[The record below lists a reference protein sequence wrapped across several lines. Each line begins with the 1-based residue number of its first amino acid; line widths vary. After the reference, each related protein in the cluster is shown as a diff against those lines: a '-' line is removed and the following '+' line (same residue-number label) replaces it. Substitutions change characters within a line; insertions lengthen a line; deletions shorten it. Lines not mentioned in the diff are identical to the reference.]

1 MNRPDRTWM
10 HVAQTGST
18 NDDMKRMLRSPDAPP
33 CPVLVAGRQTG
44 GRGRVGRSFYSPDG
58 GLYFSAAYPLPADVP
73 DPAPLTLLAG
83 LAVCMELEA
92 DCGDDGFS
100 IKWPNDLFLNGKK
113 LGGIL
118 TELVSCPGGLCAVV
132 GVGLN
137 LSLDARQVPAALA
150 DTLTSLSIE
159 NKRIPPKEPLARA
172 IIQRLDR
179 FVYYENALYGNAAP
193 FIARINARSFLAG
206 KTVFA
211 DNAGTTVRGTVSG
224 VSSDGALI
232 VDTVDGPR
240 EIRYGEVKII

>member
-1 MNRPDRTWM
+1 M

-58 GLYFSAAYPLPADVP
+58 GLYFSAAYPLPADAK
-73 DPAPLTLLAG
+73 DPALLTLLAG
-83 LAVCMELEA
+83 LAACKELETA
-92 DCGDDGFS
+92 CGDGFS
-100 IKWPNDLFLNGKK
+100 IKWPNDLYLNGRK

-118 TELVSCPGGLCAVV
+118 TELVSLPFGLCAVV

-137 LSLDARQVPAALA
+137 LTLAAENVPADLA
-150 DTLTSLSIE
+150 DKLTSLAIE
-159 NKRIPPKEPLARA
+159 NKRVPEKKALARA
-172 IIQRLDR
+172 ITARLDR
-179 FVYYENALYGNAAP
+179 AVYRRGALGGNIAP
-193 FIARINARSFLAG
+193 YIAQINARSFLTG
-206 KTVFA
+206 KTIFA
-211 DNAGTTVRGTVSG
+211 ENAGTTVRGTVSG
-224 VSSDGALI
+224 VSPSGALI